1 VGLNQ
6 VVHDFVYFENM
17 VPLNENSTYPGVNF
31 IALTLINTDNWIDY
45 IEINPS
51 LPHIHQTQNKHVE
64 QCVSFKYHEYL

>member
-1 VGLNQ
+1 VA
-6 VVHDFVYFENM
+6 FF
-17 VPLNENSTYPGVNF
+17 PLISFFGWKLEITLQPVRVNF

-64 QCVSFKYHEYL
+64 QCVSFKYKYL